1 MSAAAS
7 LWIGQTASCS
17 FRQPP
22 KHGPDPARAHQAR
35 DPGTCGALLTAWSVG
50 MLHSHHGALCLPA
63 DASGMWQVRVLPGPN
78 AEPDYFTE
86 EDMKTFYSAT
96 YSVHYNS

>member
-1 MSAAAS
+1 MTQLKSTS
-7 LWIGQTASCS
+7 I
-17 FRQPP
+17 
-22 KHGPDPARAHQAR
+22 
-35 DPGTCGALLTAWSVG
+35 DPGTCGALVTAWT
-50 MLHSHHGALCLPA
+50 MDTLHSRPGALCLPA
-63 DASGMWQVRVLPGPN
+63 DASGMWQVSVLPGPN

>member
-1 MSAAAS
+1 MQCACKC
-7 LWIGQTASCS
+7 LVGEHTA
-17 FRQPP
+17 QPP
-22 KHGPDPARAHQAR
+22 R
-35 DPGTCGALLTAWSVG
+35 C
-50 MLHSHHGALCLPA
+50 CFLPA

>member
-1 MSAAAS
+1 MVSTLRS
-7 LWIGQTASCS
+7 Q
-17 FRQPP
+17 Q
-22 KHGPDPARAHQAR
+22 
-35 DPGTCGALLTAWSVG
+35 
-50 MLHSHHGALCLPA
+50 GALCLPA
-63 DASGMWQVRVLPGPN
+63 DASGMWRVRVLPGPN

>member
-1 MSAAAS
+1 MAAWLVS
-7 LWIGQTASCS
+7 TLRSQ
-17 FRQPP
+17 Q
-22 KHGPDPARAHQAR
+22 
-35 DPGTCGALLTAWSVG
+35 
-50 MLHSHHGALCLPA
+50 GALCLPA
-63 DASGMWQVRVLPGPN
+63 DASGMWRVRVLPGPN